1 MHKFQD
7 ILFKSLH
14 KVLLG
19 RASRRTLVGRG
30 RRIAAAEKGRF
41 TKKDVRRIL
50 ERTWRIFDRLSPEIP
65 REPTVGAKHNVR
77 FACLALCLLNALAEE
92 GVERE
97 YARILISDILWQTY
111 KIGASV
117 PLLIARL
124 LTRDPK
130 RRVRLCAQ
138 LFMAFPFNR
147 PGYQYEILPDDSPEN
162 AIAVKWTRC
171 PKINYLKTHQAED
184 LCLECLCNLDYP
196 LLEYWGGQFERPC
209 TQAEGAAFCHMRF
222 NIPNE
227 QQARKSG
234 AL

>member
-1 MHKFQD
+1 MREVRGT
-7 ILFKSLH
+7 LFKMLH

-41 TKKDVRRIL
+41 SKKDVRRIL
-50 ERTWRIFDRLSPEIP
+50 DRTWRIFDILSSEIP
-65 REPTVGAKHNVR
+65 REPTIGAKHNVR
-77 FACLALCLLNALAEE
+77 FACLALCLLKALDEE
-92 GVERE
+92 GVGRE
-97 YARILISDILWQTY
+97 YARILISDILWQIY

-124 LTRDPK
+124 LTRDRK

-147 PGYQYEILPDDSPEN
+147 PGYQYQILPDDSAEN

-171 PKINYLKTHQAED
+171 PKIDYLKTHQAED

-196 LLEYWGGQFERPC
+196 LLEYWGGRFDRPC

-227 QQARKSG
+227 RQARERG